1 MMGNAE
7 EDDRIAVIEKN
18 KKHIVTT
25 RWRTADRLMK
35 RLIDRLVA
43 GTGVYRGQH
52 QLLMKLYFSPECTQT
67 ELAERMD
74 ISPSAVAVTLKKLE
88 KGGFV
93 ERESQ
98 KKDNRSNQIL
108 LTERGQRVVD
118 QSIEIFHELDN
129 QLFAG
134 FSEEELDCLD
144 GMFRRMF
151 ENLSE
156 YYQKVCQGGT
166 ERDVL

>member
-1 MMGNAE
+1 MGNAE

-98 KKDNRSNQIL
+98 KQDNRSNQIL

-118 QSIEIFHELDN
+118 QSIEIFQELDN

-151 ENLSE
+151 ENLSG
-156 YYQKVCQGGT
+156 YFQKVCQGGT